1 MNKSQGVIPMGNEGR
16 YDEVSLIDL
25 VAFVKRNGF
34 TLISGAILGGIL
46 GLIIAFSI
54 APQWEATALLRVGQ
68 LGSTG
73 STGSTGSAIEP
84 SLQVVDRIKNKSFQN
99 DVLKNLGLS
108 TREDD
113 GAANGF
119 RGALKV
125 KLEKSDLIA
134 LSIRGS
140 SQSEAKNNLSAVI
153 AEVKKIH
160 SQMLRP
166 SIKRLEQ
173 ELAAIEQTLKKTN
186 AESERLVKSLDGRTD
201 TLSDKSFSQAA
212 LLSNILLVR
221 ESELNNAR
229 DRKQNLEE
237 ALSPERTFSTK
248 EIGRV
253 EVTEKPVYPKKSIF
267 AILGTFIGLL
277 LTLLWVLLKSRIN
290 DDR

>member
-1 MNKSQGVIPMGNEGR
+1 MNKNLSNDDLTMEDVIKFLKFNFR
-16 YDEVSLIDL
+16 FFLIG
-25 VAFVKRNGF
+25 A
-34 TLISGAILGGIL
+34 ISGSIL
-46 GLIIAFSI
+46 GLVIAFSI

-68 LGSTG
+68 LGSEG
-73 STGSTGSAIEP
+73 STGGTGGTGGTGIAVEP
-84 SLQVVDRIKNKSFQN
+84 SLQVVDRIKNRSFQN
-99 DVLKNLGLS
+99 DVLKSLGLS
-108 TREDD
+108 ISEDD
-113 GAANGF
+113 RAAKSF
-119 RGALKV
+119 RGSLKV

-134 LSIRGS
+134 LSIRGN
-140 SQSEAKNNLSAVI
+140 SQSEAKKNLSAI
-153 AEVKKIH
+153 ITEVKQIH
-160 SQMLRP
+160 TQMLSP

-173 ELAAIEQTLKKTN
+173 ELAAIEQTLMKAN

-229 DRKQNLEE
+229 DRKRNLEE
-237 ALSPERTFSTK
+237 ALSPERTFSTQ

-253 EVTEKPVYPKKSIF
+253 EVTEKPVFPKKSIF

-277 LTLLWVLLKSRIN
+277 LTLLWVFLKSRIN

>member
-1 MNKSQGVIPMGNEGR
+1 MMNCDNETV
-16 YDEVSLIDL
+16 DELSLIDL
-25 VAFVKRNGF
+25 VAFVKRNGLI
-34 TLISGAILGGIL
+34 LISGAILGGIL

-73 STGSTGSAIEP
+73 TTGSAIEP
-84 SLQVVDRIKNKSFQN
+84 SLQVVDRIINKSFQN

-173 ELAAIEQTLKKTN
+173 ELAAIEQTLMKAN

-229 DRKQNLEE
+229 DRKQILEE

-253 EVTEKPVYPKKSIF
+253 EVSENPVYPKNFLFGLSGSFFGFILGVFWCMLKSLRSNKSI
-267 AILGTFIGLL
+267 
-277 LTLLWVLLKSRIN
+277 
-290 DDR
+290 

>member
-68 LGSTG
+68 L
-73 STGSTGSAIEP
+73 GSTGSAIEP

-277 LTLLWVLLKSRIN
+277 LTLLWVFLKSRIN